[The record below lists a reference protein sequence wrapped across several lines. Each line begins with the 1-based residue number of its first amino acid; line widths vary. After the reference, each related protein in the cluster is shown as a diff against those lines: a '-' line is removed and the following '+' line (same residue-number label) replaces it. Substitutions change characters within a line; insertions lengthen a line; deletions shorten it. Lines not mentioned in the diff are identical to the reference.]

1 MDHGKAPASAWLD
14 PELLP
19 LLELFTD
26 LHLSTETLAAAR
38 AGMEAMMGALPQ
50 DGTPPRR
57 VLAPGRDGAP
67 AVPLLLF
74 GADDN
79 GSDGGGARAALRP
92 ALLHIHGGGMVLG
105 SAAMAA
111 GRVPGWVERLGAVGV
126 SVDYRLA
133 PETPF
138 PGPQED
144 CYAALEWLSTHA
156 AELGVDPARIVVIGE
171 SAGGGLSAAL
181 AQMVRDR
188 AELQLAGQAL
198 IYPMLDYRTGSPASP
213 WHNPYAGQQVWTAPN
228 SQFGWASLRGDYA
241 IDDHRKGWFSPAMA
255 DDLTGLAPAFV
266 SAAALDLLV
275 DEDIDYARRLN
286 AAGVA
291 VEAHLYPGAFHG
303 FDGFDGA
310 RVSRAANAHLE
321 AWLARQLY
329 PED

>member
-1 MDHGKAPASAWLD
+1 QRTIPGPGGDLALRIYRPQGNGPF
-14 PELLP
+14 P
-19 LLELFTD
+19 LLVFFHGSGFVLCSLDTHD
-26 LHLSTETLAAAR
+26 GMCRNLC
-38 AGMEAMMGALPQ
+38 AGGQ
-50 DGTPPRR
+50 CI
-57 VLAPGRDGAP
+57 V
-67 AVPLLLF
+67 
-74 GADDN
+74 
-79 GSDGGGARAALRP
+79 
-92 ALLHIHGGGMVLG
+92 
-105 SAAMAA
+105 
-111 GRVPGWVERLGAVGV
+111 V